1 MLFLF
6 KKHLPNLEIW
16 PKYSPFFSFWLRS
29 KVPKTKTQN
38 AEKDILDLWLS
49 IEDLLFSD
57 VVSISSHKHGSGLFM
72 DFV

>member
-1 MLFLF
+1 
-6 KKHLPNLEIW
+6 
-16 PKYSPFFSFWLRS
+16 
-29 KVPKTKTQN
+29 VPKTKTQN